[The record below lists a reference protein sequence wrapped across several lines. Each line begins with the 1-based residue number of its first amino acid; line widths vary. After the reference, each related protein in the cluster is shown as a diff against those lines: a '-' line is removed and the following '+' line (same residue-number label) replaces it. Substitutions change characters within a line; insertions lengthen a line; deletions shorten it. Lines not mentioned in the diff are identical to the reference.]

1 MGRNGKTTS
10 RIGNKN
16 SGNRGIDPRWSSW
29 VEAAAPITETLR
41 GARLD
46 LSTDTTE
53 RYLITAVFPVEQST
67 SIGRSST
74 RKILMQ

>member
-29 VEAAAPITETLR
+29 VEAAAPFAEALR
-41 GARLD
+41 DEGFD
-46 LSTDTTE
+46 ISTDTTE